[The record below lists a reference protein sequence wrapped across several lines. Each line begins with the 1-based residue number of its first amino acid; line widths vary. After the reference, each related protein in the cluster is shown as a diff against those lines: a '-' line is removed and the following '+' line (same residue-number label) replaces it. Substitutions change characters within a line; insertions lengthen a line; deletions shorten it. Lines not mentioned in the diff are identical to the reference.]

1 MKNIKK
7 IVLSL
12 AVVSVLSSSVVFAVV
27 SAKTTAEITSSITGK
42 TVEEVTKER
51 ATGKTYGTIAKV
63 AGKLEEFKAE
73 SLLQKKAILD
83 QRVKDGTLTQAK
95 ADEIYNSIKTNQ
107 ATCDGTGSTGIG
119 KMNGVGFGQGMGQGM
134 GKGKGQGQGM
144 GKGLGQ
150 GNGAGCVK
158 QETTK

>member
-7 IVLSL
+7 IVLSI
-12 AVVSVLSSSVVFAVV
+12 AVVSVLSSSVVFGVV
-27 SAKTTAEITSSITGK
+27 AAKTPADITSSITGK

-51 ATGKTYGTIAKV
+51 ATGKTYGTIAKE

-95 ADEIYNSIKTNQ
+95 ADEIFNSIKTNQ
-107 ATCDGTGSTGIG
+107 ATCDGTGNAGIG
-119 KMNGVGFGQGMGQGM
+119 KMNGMGFGQGM
-134 GKGKGQGQGM
+134 KGQGM

-150 GNGAGCVK
+150 GNGAGCTT
-158 QETTK
+158 QGTTK

>member
-7 IVLSL
+7 IVLSI
-12 AVVSVLSSSVVFAVV
+12 AMVSVLSSSVVFGVV
-27 SAKTTAEITSSITGK
+27 AAKTPAEITSRITGK

-51 ATGKTYGTIAKV
+51 ATGKTYGTIASE

-107 ATCDGTGSTGIG
+107 TTCDGTGNAGIG
-119 KMNGVGFGQGMGQGM
+119 KMNGVGFGQGNGQGRGQGM
-134 GKGKGQGQGM
+134 GKGMVNGGGCMTQG
-144 GKGLGQ
+144 
-150 GNGAGCVK
+150 
-158 QETTK
+158 TTK

>member
-27 SAKTTAEITSSITGK
+27 SAKTPAEITSSITGK

-51 ATGKTYGTIAKV
+51 ATGKTYGTIAKE

-107 ATCDGTGSTGIG
+107 ATCDGTGSAGIG
-119 KMNGVGFGQGMGQGM
+119 KMNGVGFGKGMGQGM

-150 GNGAGCVK
+150 GNGAGCMK